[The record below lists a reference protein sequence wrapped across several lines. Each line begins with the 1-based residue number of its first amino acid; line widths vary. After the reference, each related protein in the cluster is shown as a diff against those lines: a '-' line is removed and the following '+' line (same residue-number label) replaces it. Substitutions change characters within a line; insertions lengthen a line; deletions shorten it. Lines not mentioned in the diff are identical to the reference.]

1 MELSYLKWLFLVLE
15 GTIDSINEI
24 TAPIQG
30 ILIRMQSSLTTHV
43 IADSNYVFTTT
54 ALLIII
60 RIETHL
66 SGHTVRIERHTV
78 TQVCKW
84 TTYKYIY
91 MHGS

>member
-1 MELSYLKWLFLVLE
+1 MQFGPPVSNETELLKMAVPCL
-15 GTIDSINEI
+15 GRDNRQCYEI

-54 ALLIII
+54 ALLITI
-60 RIETHL
+60 RIETHP

-78 TQVCKW
+78 T
-84 TTYKYIY
+84 
-91 MHGS
+91 